1 MTKEIPHMRRIT
13 RLRPT
18 PAMVVATIALLVALG
33 GTSVAAVALV
43 PRNSV
48 GSDQV
53 INHSLKAKDFA
64 AGQVL
69 PGSDT
74 LTQSVAGPV
83 PTPADAFST
92 IASLSVSKP
101 GAYVIWSTA
110 RVEGRNI
117 GGECHLLAGDSVDVS
132 KSAPGAST
140 ATLWNVA
147 VQSFAAPASVDLQCG
162 GIAKGL
168 AEVTDIQLTALRL
181 ASPNG
186 A

>member
-1 MTKEIPHMRRIT
+1 MRRIT

-33 GTSVAAVALV
+33 GTSAAAVALV
-43 PRNSV
+43 PKNSV

-53 INHSLKAKDFA
+53 INRSLKAKDFE

-69 PGSDT
+69 AGSDT
-74 LTQSVAGPV
+74 FTRSVDGPV
-83 PTPADAFST
+83 TSSADTFST
-92 IASLSVSKP
+92 IASLPLPRP

-110 RVEGRNI
+110 RVEGKNI
-117 GGECHLLAGDSVDVS
+117 GGECHLVVGDSVDVS
-132 KSAPGAST
+132 KSAPDAST

-147 VQSFAAPASVDLQCG
+147 LESFASPASVDLQCG
-162 GIAKGL
+162 GIAKGQ
-168 AEVTDIQLTALRL
+168 AQVTDIELTALRL

-186 A
+186 T